1 MASVVY
7 GPSGS
12 MTAAATTASARPPAA
27 AVPGRRER
35 IVAVTAVEPTVR
47 DAVAVTSHRRPV
59 RDRERREDE
68 RDEPN
73 EARRGHQQARER
85 LNDTHQDPNT
95 YEQFARF
102 VE

>member
-1 MASVVY
+1 
-7 GPSGS
+7 
-12 MTAAATTASARPPAA
+12 MTQLPAISLA

-73 EARRGHQQARER
+73 EARRGHQQAREPSMTLR
-85 LNDTHQDPNT
+85 IRTH